1 MSYVPFLNDKNFEG
15 STSPTPLSPGKQ
27 KTMKNRQEEQKLIL
41 DFVEKVFGTRSS
53 LTLEQYK
60 QINNEVSSEM
70 FYSIMRVLHNTIP
83 CTKNFFR

>member
-41 DFVEKVFGTRSS
+41 DFVEKVFGTR
-53 LTLEQYK
+53 
-60 QINNEVSSEM
+60 
-70 FYSIMRVLHNTIP
+70 
-83 CTKNFFR
+83 